1 MATSP
6 GGGRGSNA
14 VRGLG
19 ETARAFKR
27 TRRLAQL
34 QGRCGG
40 VRGGPLEEHL
50 VPSTSAA
57 PAIAAPAATVAVSVA
72 IAEGQIIGI
81 MRRLGATS
89 GPDPITTT
97 YDDFANWFNL
107 PPSGYDVTA

>member
-27 TRRLAQL
+27 TWRLAQL
-34 QGRCGG
+34 QGRRGG
-40 VRGGPLEEHL
+40 VRGDPIEEQL

-81 MRRLGATS
+81 MRRLGSTS
-89 GPDPITTT
+89 GPDPLTTT